1 MLPYYN
7 KSPPIH
13 LVKQVLVNVATEKFF
28 AEIEAEASICMPQYY
43 MEEWFKTSTLLF
55 SHFVILQKDL
65 LSSNKWT
72 RI

>member
-13 LVKQVLVNVATEKFF
+13 LVKQVLVNVATEKFS

-43 MEEWFKTSTLLF
+43 MEE
-55 SHFVILQKDL
+55 
-65 LSSNKWT
+65 
-72 RI
+72 